1 MTVTFVMKILT
12 FLIQECQDFL
22 LPSLATEFGIY
33 YHEGLEQAAGQFH
46 SLEGDTSL
54 VLTFDTIFNDV
65 TLYARADIL
74 EVIEEEISNLIHY
87 KYTCNE
93 QLASKLKALLSEQMI
108 SEYKGDKFGKK
119 NETERVIRLL
129 LRNQQEE
136 GLWGWWKSS
145 KESSLWISLHV
156 LEALSKA
163 KEMDYRVNIDEVQIG
178 DLLVWE
184 LESPTKV
191 DNKLRALHIL
201 KMLNSKVNFPV
212 YIDRIEKTE
221 SMNMNEL
228 FSFIKLKQICG
239 LDPEVDTLFSYQKET
254 IFGNL
259 YFSNDSITHYFYR
272 NDIQNTLLAY
282 KILRSDSIT
291 DHSLELQKGHI

>member
-1 MTVTFVMKILT
+1 
-12 FLIQECQDFL
+12 
-22 LPSLATEFGIY
+22 
-33 YHEGLEQAAGQFH
+33 
-46 SLEGDTSL
+46 